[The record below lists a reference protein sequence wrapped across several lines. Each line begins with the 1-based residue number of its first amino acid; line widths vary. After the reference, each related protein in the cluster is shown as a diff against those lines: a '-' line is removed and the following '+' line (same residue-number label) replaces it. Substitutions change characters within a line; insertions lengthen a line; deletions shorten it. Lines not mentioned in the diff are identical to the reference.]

1 MPSAVHRPSVQPGGR
16 APRPSRL
23 HGRRGLPPVPGASCS
38 GTNHDQPSR
47 ALRVQLSGGNRTTA
61 APFGH
66 GSDRRWG
73 DSAPGTSMPGAAVCW
88 SGLCPRLARNVHQL
102 LRVGLTVVCARMH
115 RAPTPQPQQASE
127 RRPGPPAGCPPCRA
141 GRSGAPA
148 PRTPFTFPCAGG
160 AYLRRWPPPRY
171 TSVPQAQPVRGGWPR
186 VGDDR
191 LVARVR
197 AGDDAAFEIIYDRYY
212 RGLLAFCGHM
222 LGSRQEA
229 EDALQHSF
237 ASAYRALRGRRGR
250 HRAAPLALH
259 DRAQPL
265 PVGPARAAR
274 AGLRRRAGGRLR
286 ILRGDVGPG
295 PAPRRPARAGGG
307 AAAPARRPAR
317 RAGPLRAR
325 RPVARADRGG
335 ARGAPREGQGAR
347 LPGAR
352 GADARARRP
361 RDSVRRDPRAARH
374 GRRPRP
380 PAQRAAPAHRPLSRA
395 ARTSSA
401 RSAASAPRSRRSC
414 RWCRPWA

>member
-1 MPSAVHRPSVQPGGR
+1 M
-16 APRPSRL
+16 
-23 HGRRGLPPVPGASCS
+23 
-38 GTNHDQPSR
+38 
-47 ALRVQLSGGNRTTA
+47 TA

-88 SGLCPRLARNVHQL
+88 SGLCPRLAHNVHQL
-102 LRVGLTVVCARMH
+102 LRVGLTVLCARMH
-115 RAPTPQPQQASE
+115 RALAPQPQQASE

-148 PRTPFTFPCAGG
+148 RACLSHFLAWLTHTCPMAAAAVHVRSPGPVPRAAAG
-160 AYLRRWPPPRY
+160 P
-171 TSVPQAQPVRGGWPR
+171 
-186 VGDDR
+186 
-191 LVARVR
+191 
-197 AGDDAAFEIIYDRYY
+197 
-212 RGLLAFCGHM
+212 
-222 LGSRQEA
+222 
-229 EDALQHSF
+229 
-237 ASAYRALRGRRGR
+237 RGRRPARGAGACRGRRRVRDHLRPLLPRPARLLRADARQPPGGRGRAAAQLRLGLPRAARRGGR
-250 HRAAPLALH
+250 HRAAPMALH

-265 PVGPARAAR
+265 RVGPSRAAR

-286 ILRGDVGPG
+286 IVRRDVGPG

-307 AAAPARRPAR
+307 ATASARRPAR

-352 GADARARRP
+352 GADACARRARRLRASRSASSSP
-361 RDSVRRDPRAARH
+361 RSPAASR
-374 GRRPRP
+374 G
-380 PAQRAAPAHRPLSRA
+380 AACCAGTSTAVPA

-414 RWCRPWA
+414 RSCPPWA